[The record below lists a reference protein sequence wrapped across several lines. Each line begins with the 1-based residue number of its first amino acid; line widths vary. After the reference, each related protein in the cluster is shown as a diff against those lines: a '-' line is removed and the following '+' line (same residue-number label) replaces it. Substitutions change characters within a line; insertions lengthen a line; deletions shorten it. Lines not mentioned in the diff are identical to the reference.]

1 MEEFT
6 KRRPLAPPAFFQ
18 VEAAGLRWLAA
29 AGGARIATVV
39 DVSRDSLTL
48 GWVPEAVP
56 TADAAEAF
64 GAALATTHDAGAPAF
79 GAGPDGWDGDGFIGN
94 APLSLRP
101 QDSWGS
107 FFAEQRILPY
117 AREAELSGDLTPSD
131 LAVIERVCGRLADGE
146 FDDGAPP
153 ARIHGDLWSGNVLFS
168 PDGVVL
174 IDPAAH
180 GGHRVTDLAMLSLF
194 GAPHLGVTLRAYEE
208 ASSHLPAGWRD
219 LLPLHQLHPLL
230 VHVVL
235 FGSGYSAQA
244 MAAARR
250 YA

>member
-1 MEEFT
+1 MFT
-6 KRRPLAPPAFFQ
+6 KRRALAPSGFFD
-18 VEAAGLRWLAA
+18 VEAAGLRWLAV
-29 AGGARIATVV
+29 AGGARVATVI
-39 DVSRDSLTL
+39 DVSRDSITL
-48 GWVPEAVP
+48 ARVPEAVP
-56 TADAAEAF
+56 TADAAEVF
-64 GAALATTHDAGAPAF
+64 GAALATTHDAGASAF
-79 GAGPDGWDGDGFIGN
+79 GVGPEAWSGDGFIGN

-101 QDSWGS
+101 QDRWGS

-117 AREAELSGDLTPSD
+117 AEEAERAGDLTSSD
-131 LAVIERVCGRLADGE
+131 LGVISRVCERLADGE
-146 FDDGAPP
+146 FDDDAPP

-180 GGHRVTDLAMLSLF
+180 GGHRLTDLAMLSLF
-194 GAPHLGVTLRAYEE
+194 GAPHLGIMLRAYEE
-208 ASSHLPAGWRD
+208 ASGYLPAGWRD
-219 LLPLHQLHPLL
+219 LIPLHQLHPLL

>member
-6 KRRPLAPPAFFQ
+6 KRRTLAPSGFFE

-29 AGGARIATVV
+29 AGGAKVATVLDLSPV
-39 DVSRDSLTL
+39 SLTL
-48 GWVPEAVP
+48 RRVPEAVP
-56 TADAAEAF
+56 TADAAEVF
-64 GAALATTHDAGAPAF
+64 GAALARTHDAGATAF
-79 GAGPDGWDGDGFIGN
+79 GVGPDGWAGDGFIGN

-101 QDSWGS
+101 QDRWGS

-117 AREAELSGDLTPSD
+117 AEEAERAGDLTSSD
-131 LAVIERVCGRLADGE
+131 LAVISRVCERLADGE
-146 FDDGAPP
+146 FDDDAPP

-180 GGHRVTDLAMLSLF
+180 GGHRLTDLAMLSLF

-208 ASSHLPAGWRD
+208 ASHHLPAGWRD